1 MKIIWSPLAI
11 DKAAEIA
18 DYIAKDKP
26 SAAEEWL
33 NTLFAKV
40 ERLETSPKIGRKV
53 PEINSESFR
62 ELIFGNYRIIYRIAK
77 DQLAILTIHHGK
89 QLLIVDTLD

>member
-1 MKIIWSPLAI
+1 MKIVWSPLAI
-11 DKAAEIA
+11 EKVAKIA

-40 ERLETSPKIGRKV
+40 ERLETSPKIGRIV

-62 ELIFGNYRIIYRIAK
+62 ELIYGNYRIIYRIEK
-77 DQLAILTIHHGK
+77 EQLAILTIHHGK
-89 QLLIVDTLD
+89 QLLIVDALD

>member
-1 MKIIWSPLAI
+1 MKIVWSPLAI
-11 DKAAEIA
+11 EKVEEIS

-40 ERLETSPKIGRKV
+40 ERLETSPKRGRMV

-62 ELIFGNYRIIYRIAK
+62 ELIYGNYRIIYRIAK
-77 DQLAILTIHHGK
+77 DQLAVLTIHHGK
-89 QLLIVDTLD
+89 QLLIPDTLD

>member
-1 MKIIWSPLAI
+1 MLAI
-11 DKAAEIA
+11 EKASEIA

-40 ERLETSPKIGRKV
+40 ERLEVSPKIGRKV
-53 PEINSESFR
+53 PEINNESFR
-62 ELIFGNYRIIYRIAK
+62 ELIYGNYRIIYRIAK
-77 DQLAILTIHHGK
+77 DDLAILTINHGK

>member
-1 MKIIWSPLAI
+1 MKIVWSPLAI

-26 SAAEEWL
+26 SAAEDWL

-53 PEINSESFR
+53 PEINSELFR
-62 ELIFGNYRIIYRIAK
+62 ELIYGNYKIIYRIAK
-77 DQLAILTIHHGK
+77 GQLEILTIHHGK